1 MDKVTHFEIP
11 VDDMSRAKDF
21 YKKIFGWEINDIP
34 EMEYSL
40 VTTVPTDE
48 KNMPKETGA
57 INGGML
63 KKDDTSTSPVI
74 VIDVSSLDEYLKKI
88 ESAGGKVVLPKVEVG
103 DFGLYA
109 RITDTE
115 GNIIG
120 IWQNIKSG

>member
-11 VDDMSRAKDF
+11 VDDMNRAKDF

-48 KNMPKETGA
+48 KNMPKEIGA

-120 IWQNIKSG
+120 IWQNIKTG